1 MKMDNQIIILI
12 CRLMNIF
19 THVIEEI
26 VPGPP
31 QMKTTLPSLPS
42 APSLSPIKRK
52 SKVDNSAGGTTTTPD
67 KTTPQKTP
75 KGNL

>member
-31 QMKTTLPSLPS
+31 QMKPTLPSLPN

-52 SKVDNSAGGTTTTPD
+52 SKDYFKNLTNFITTYS
-67 KTTPQKTP
+67 KES
-75 KGNL
+75 LF

>member
-1 MKMDNQIIILI
+1 
-12 CRLMNIF
+12 MNIF

-31 QMKTTLPSLPS
+31 QMKPTLPSLPN

-52 SKVDNSAGGTTTTPD
+52 SKVDNSASGSTTPD

-75 KGNL
+75 KGNLE